1 MKRHKSVG
9 KFVQKSQTKAE
20 VKITI
25 CNNDND
31 PFKRDVYGDCII
43 FERILYA
50 NGLSVYSIKNES
62 SIVVC
67 TGSKNFYYKLKYI
80 KCCIL
85 YLCSLTK

>member
-20 VKITI
+20 VKITL

-31 PFKRDVYGDCII
+31 PFKRDVYGDSII

-50 NGLSVYSIKNES
+50 TGLSVYSIKNES

-67 TGSKNFYYKLKYI
+67 TGSKFFTPSSNTLIRRLF
-80 KCCIL
+80 
-85 YLCSLTK
+85 